1 MAAGRPREGC
11 HVEVT
16 TWDFVNRHMTDF
28 MDSKK
33 FETRMT
39 TTPKCHDA
47 LIDSYPFTVLLSQP
61 FPFPHSMKKW
71 KGDKGDASV
80 SSSFSSPQ
88 QQQKQRLPLVLIILT
103 LVTVAGFCRT
113 VQDVRLSLSEA
124 GTTVF
129 QSSLQYFK
137 QPPPQSNKTKKKKKK
152 DATTTT
158 TTTART
164 TTRVVDNNNDDD
176 DPTWIDRQVEDP
188 LPNPPMP
195 NGTETF
201 SACLLVMVRTVTPDG
216 CCSIFPSGL
225 SLAWRGHSKETRT
238 NHKTFPRRTFS
249 SSLHLI
255 RLIVVPCFHAFFP
268 F

>member
-1 MAAGRPREGC
+1 
-11 HVEVT
+11 
-16 TWDFVNRHMTDF
+16 
-28 MDSKK
+28 
-33 FETRMT
+33 
-39 TTPKCHDA
+39 
-47 LIDSYPFTVLLSQP
+47 
-61 FPFPHSMKKW
+61 MKKW

-80 SSSFSSPQ
+80 SSSSFSSPQ
-88 QQQKQRLPLVLIILT
+88 QQQKQRLPLFFIILT
-103 LVTVAGFCRT
+103 LVTLIGFWRT
-113 VQDVRLSLSEA
+113 VQDVRLSTSEA
-124 GTTVF
+124 GTTVV

-158 TTTART
+158 TTTSRT
-164 TTRVVDNNNDDD
+164 TTRVVSNDDDDDD
-176 DPTWIDRQVEDP
+176 DPTWIDRQEEDP
-188 LPNPPMP
+188 LPNPPMS

-216 CCSIFPSGL
+216 CCCSIFSSAL
-225 SLAWRGHSKETRT
+225 SRAWKGHCKETRT